1 MTQVLQYTVNGI
13 SVGAIYAVVALGLAL
28 VYGGLRIPNFAHGA
42 FVMVGAYFTYTV
54 VADWGVNYWLAIPIV
69 IVVMGAV
76 GAVQEVAWFRVVR
89 NSNTLVLILVSFALY
104 LLIQSIYIVE
114 HGSEVSRSLRFPL
127 SGYLNWGGVRITY
140 QRLVV
145 IATAIVVVLIMAYVL
160 NRTRMGREIRAVA
173 EDPDAASL
181 SGVNVSGIHTWVF
194 VVSTS
199 LAGIGGLLLASLFP
213 IQPSLGENE
222 LLKAFAIIIVA
233 GKGNNTGLVAV
244 AFSLG
249 VAESLATGYLSS
261 AVLAQGLAFLILAV
275 ALLIRP
281 QGLAADPRTAG

>member
-1 MTQVLQYTVNGI
+1 MTQVIQYTVNGI
-13 SVGAIYAVVALGLAL
+13 STGAIYAIVALGLAL

-42 FVMVGAYFTYTV
+42 FIMVGAYFTYTV

-127 SGYLNWGGVRITY
+127 SGYLDWGGVRITY

-145 IATAIVVVLIMAYVL
+145 IATAIIVVIVLGYVL

-173 EDPDAASL
+173 EDSDAASL
-181 SGVNVSGIHTWVF
+181 SGVNVSRIHTWVF
-194 VVSTS
+194 AASTAM
-199 LAGIGGLLLASLFP
+199 AGIGGLLLASLFP
-213 IQPSLGENE
+213 IQPTLGANE

-233 GKGNNTGLVAV
+233 GKGNNTGLVIV
-244 AFSLG
+244 AFGLG
-249 VAESLATGYLSS
+249 IAESLATGYVSS

-275 ALLIRP
+275 ALVIRP
-281 QGLAADPRTAG
+281 QGLAADPRASA